1 VSLLRAARSRVW
13 RRVRTA
19 GGVRGGVA
27 GSCELPVLASTADEA
42 YLFSISASC
51 ASSCSMC
58 ALALQTLLAL
68 GLRPPPPVALLAVSA
83 AMLLPCSH
91 GCCFRGAGSSY
102 LWNSS

>member
-51 ASSCSMC
+51 ASSCSIC

-68 GLRPPPPVALLAVSA
+68 GLRPPPAVARLLAASRRW
-83 AMLLPCSH
+83 LP
-91 GCCFRGAGSSY
+91 RR
-102 LWNSS
+102 